1 LISNLNN
8 TNCFIT
14 PCNRT
19 SSIEI
24 TCVVLK
30 SKLVLVNVFLL
41 GRSLVLT
48 QLVVVNVFLTGSISG
63 PNPTLA
69 LNLFLIHYLYQ
80 NIYNLNSCSRVLKG
94 HFAAELVHSGLS

>member
-1 LISNLNN
+1 M
-8 TNCFIT
+8 
-14 PCNRT
+14 
-19 SSIEI
+19 EI

-80 NIYNLNSCSRVLKG
+80 NIYNLNFNSCSRVLKG